1 MAIDKYIMF
10 NNYIF
15 GYKMKK
21 KIKSRNF
28 VKKAKNIV
36 NNAICLF
43 F

>member
-1 MAIDKYIMF
+1 MAIEKYIMF

-21 KIKSRNF
+21 FKSRNF

-36 NNAICLF
+36 NNAICF